1 VAAFSN
7 NARANLV
14 NYVQQQQEATGVV
27 PDEKTLVLER
37 FKDEL
42 GDWRVVLHSPYGRGV
57 NAAWALAIGARIAE
71 QTGIDAQPVAGD
83 DGIVL
88 RLPEGESPPGTELVM
103 FDPGDI
109 EQIVAEQ
116 VGNSALFASRFRECA
131 ARALL
136 LPRRNPGKRAPLWQQ
151 RQRAAQ
157 LLDIARKYP
166 SFPVILET
174 VRECLQDVYD
184 LPALKDL
191 CRELQERRVQV
202 AEVTVE
208 QPSPFSSSLLFNY
221 TGAFL
226 YEGDSPLAEKRAKG
240 PVKKRTTRKK
250 TAKTTKTAKTAR
262 ISGPLH
268 PHTASGTSIQRVPAV
283 LRSYAGPAVGPH
295 QSGWSTRSDH
305 GPAVA
310 PSTSE
315 VPCSSVFCAPI
326 CAPTGPCW
334 LGSSSCRSCR

>member
-1 VAAFSN
+1 M
-7 NARANLV
+7 
-14 NYVQQQQEATGVV
+14 T
-27 PDEKTLVLER
+27 
-37 FKDEL
+37 L

-103 FDPGDI
+103 FDSGDI

-166 SFPVILET
+166 SFPSFW
-174 VRECLQDVYD
+174 
-184 LPALKDL
+184 
-191 CRELQERRVQV
+191 RRCGNVFR
-202 AEVTVE
+202 TCMTF
-208 QPSPFSSSLLFNY
+208 QP
-221 TGAFL
+221 
-226 YEGDSPLAEKRAKG
+226 
-240 PVKKRTTRKK
+240 
-250 TAKTTKTAKTAR
+250 
-262 ISGPLH
+262 
-268 PHTASGTSIQRVPAV
+268 
-283 LRSYAGPAVGPH
+283 
-295 QSGWSTRSDH
+295 
-305 GPAVA
+305 
-310 PSTSE
+310 
-315 VPCSSVFCAPI
+315 
-326 CAPTGPCW
+326 
-334 LGSSSCRSCR
+334 